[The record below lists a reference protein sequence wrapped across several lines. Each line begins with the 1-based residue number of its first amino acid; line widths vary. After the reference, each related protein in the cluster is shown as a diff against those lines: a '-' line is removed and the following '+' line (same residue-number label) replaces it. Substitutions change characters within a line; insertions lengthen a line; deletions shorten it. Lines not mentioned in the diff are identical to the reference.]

1 MGILCKTVS
10 ISQFRVI
17 GNTNDILGTVEE
29 YLATRAFQCIDEGS
43 DETSLG
49 WVTFDDSSV
58 NDFSTPEAVRR
69 DHYLAFGLRKDERKI
84 AASLLRRYLDQAHK
98 DFLSRHPGL
107 NRVPKSKKEEIR
119 EQVRGLLL
127 NKTLP
132 VSTIIDAVWNTDN
145 QVLTIASL
153 NNKAVELFE
162 SLFKATFEGLRIAPI
177 TPFARAQHVVPEHL
191 LQELQSFNKARSDN
205 VLAQIEDNQWLG
217 RDLLLWLVHQTMNAS
232 SEYVVSQPGPIGK
245 GAGFVA
251 YINDKICL
259 QGADDNGPQK
269 VTVSG
274 FQDRFEEVQTALK
287 NGKTISEATI
297 FFEYNDSV
305 WKVTLKGKHF
315 HFASL
320 TSPAIKLEV
329 EDLADGHT
337 ENLAVFYERM
347 GLLETV
353 MQLFDSLLS
362 SYLEQRLSQ
371 DWAQTRQ
378 RAVGA

>member
-10 ISQFRVI
+10 ISQFQVV
-17 GNTNDILGTVEE
+17 GNEDDILSAAEE
-29 YLATRAFQCIDEGS
+29 FLAARAFQCIDETTHEAS
-43 DETSLG
+43 VG
-49 WVTFDDSSV
+49 WVTLDDSSV
-58 NDFSTPEAVRR
+58 NVFSTPDAVRR
-69 DHYLAFGLRKDERKI
+69 DHYLAFSLRKDERKI

-98 DFLSRHPGL
+98 DFLSGHPGL
-107 NRVPKSKKEEIR
+107 NRVPKSKKEELCD
-119 EQVRGLLL
+119 QVRTSLLA
-127 NKTLP
+127 KTLP
-132 VSTIIDAVWNTDN
+132 VSTVIDAVWNTDS
-145 QVLTIASL
+145 QILTLSSL
-153 NNKAVELFE
+153 SNKNVELFE
-162 SLFKATFEGLRIAPI
+162 SLFKATFGGLRIVPI
-177 TPFARAQHVVPEHL
+177 TPFSRAQHVVPEHL
-191 LQELQSFNKARSDN
+191 LQELQSANKAGSDS

-217 RDLLLWLVHQTMNAS
+217 QDLLLWLVHQTMNAS
-232 SEYVVSQPGPIGK
+232 SEYVVSQPGPISK
-245 GAGFVA
+245 GAEFVA

-269 VTVSG
+269 ITISG

-287 NGKTISEATI
+287 NGKYISEATI
-297 FFEYNDSV
+297 FFECNDSV

-329 EDLADGHT
+329 EDLADEHT

-347 GLLETV
+347 GLLETA

-362 SYLEQRLSQ
+362 TYLEQRLSQ